1 MLDAVTLL
9 ERTTDAPFIARI
21 PGSKSFTN
29 RALVI
34 AAQRQGTTSIER
46 ALHSEDTEFLANCL
60 NSFKGLTVT
69 RTSAGFTVRR
79 DREKL
84 LAPDE
89 ELYVGGA
96 GTPARFL
103 LSFAAG
109 VEGATVVTGN
119 ERLRERPM
127 DHLLQS
133 FAEMGIRHE
142 CLSAPG
148 HLPVRIWGSPV
159 ATTEWTVD
167 GSVSSQFVSS
177 LLIFAAQQPHEQVTV
192 RVTGHLV

>member
-1 MLDAVTLL
+1 MLDAVTPLK
-9 ERTTDAPFIARI
+9 RTTNSPFVARV

-34 AAQRQGTTSIER
+34 AAQRRGTTAIEA
-46 ALHSEDTEFLANCL
+46 ALHSEDTELLSECL
-60 NSFKGLTVT
+60 NRFRGLTVT
-69 RTSAGFTVRR
+69 KTSTGFAVRR

-89 ELYVGGA
+89 ELYIGGA

-109 VEGATVVTGN
+109 VEGATVITGN

-133 FAEMGIRHE
+133 LAAMGIRYNAKFG
-142 CLSAPG
+142 CAYDDLKSN
-148 HLPVRIWGSPV
+148 I
-159 ATTEWTVD
+159 
-167 GSVSSQFVSS
+167 
-177 LLIFAAQQPHEQVTV
+177 QV
-192 RVTGHLV
+192 L